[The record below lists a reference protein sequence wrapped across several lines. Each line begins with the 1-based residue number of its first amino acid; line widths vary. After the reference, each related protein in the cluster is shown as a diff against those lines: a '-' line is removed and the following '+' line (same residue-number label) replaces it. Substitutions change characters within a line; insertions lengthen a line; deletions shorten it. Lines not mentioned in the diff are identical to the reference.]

1 MVLLDTHFVAA
12 THFSAR
18 VTDNCLSVCHDSAT
32 PPQPNVRG
40 HRASASVGCTSSA
53 LSVPLNVTEVYC
65 HDSATAKANPDDM
78 PKLDIPC
85 PCCEGRISYVGTSA
99 FERPAGIDAS
109 LLCGECVEVAPAKDL
124 PPFAWPATCAA
135 TTSSPTAP

>member
-1 MVLLDTHFVAA
+1 
-12 THFSAR
+12 
-18 VTDNCLSVCHDSAT
+18 
-32 PPQPNVRG
+32 
-40 HRASASVGCTSSA
+40 
-53 LSVPLNVTEVYC
+53 
-65 HDSATAKANPDDM
+65 M
-78 PKLDIPC
+78 PKLDVPC

-124 PPFAWPATCAA
+124 PPFAWPTTCAA